1 MNRSFSGRKLVRVG
15 QKVPDRKRTREKY
28 DQQLKGK
35 KPPKPNQTK
44 KKNPQ
49 KTNLSSAEG
58 IPGSSKCLH
67 SQKLEGWGRISEMRL
82 WRVRYHS
89 LWLMKDKHRC

>member
-1 MNRSFSGRKLVRVG
+1 VNFRAGFWGMNRSFSGRKLVRVG

-44 KKNPQ
+44 KKNPT
-49 KTNLSSAEG
+49 KNKPVICRRNSR
-58 IPGSSKCLH
+58 
-67 SQKLEGWGRISEMRL
+67 KLKMPS
-82 WRVRYHS
+82 
-89 LWLMKDKHRC
+89 